1 MRGKKELLILIV
13 IIAGLVAYLW
23 TDKADRVNY
32 KLPQIEALTT
42 GKITRVEI
50 KGPEETITLTR
61 EDDAWY
67 VGQRPYPASK
77 RLVDSLLQAISGLQ
91 VTSLASESENYARYS
106 LDQGSAIRVTAF
118 EGGTPVRSFAVGKT
132 ASTQSNTFITLED
145 RPQIY
150 LSGQNLRMTFDKSS
164 DMFRDKT
171 VLSFPMDQVTSVT
184 IAKGSASLELTQQ
197 AQDEQDQDGPQ
208 QTAWI
213 DADGDQVDS
222 ADVEDL
228 LRPLHS
234 LKCQSYIEDRDKE
247 DFSDPEL
254 VITVQTDAGH
264 ELSLFPRRDQED
276 DTPSPATSS
285 DSEYPFEISGFNGQD
300 IVSAADAL
308 LGIEPPQ
315 DDPSQKSTQD

>member
-13 IIAGLVAYLW
+13 IIAGLVVYLW

-32 KLPQIEALTT
+32 ALPQMQELTT
-42 GKITRVEI
+42 GKITKVEI

-61 EDDAWY
+61 DADAWY

-91 VTSLASESENYARYS
+91 VTSLASESQNYARYS
-106 LDQGSAIRVTAF
+106 LDQESAIRVTAF
-118 EGGTPVRSFAVGKT
+118 EGDTPVRSFAVGKA

-145 RPQIY
+145 RPEIY

-171 VLSFPMDQVTSVT
+171 VLSFPMDQVTTVT
-184 IAKGSASLELTQQ
+184 IAKGSASLELKKQ
-197 AQDEQDQDGPQ
+197 AQDEQDQGGPQ

-213 DADGDQVDS
+213 DADGNQVDS
-222 ADVEDL
+222 ADVQDL

-234 LKCQSYIEDRDKE
+234 LKCQSYIEDKDKE
-247 DFSDPEL
+247 DFSGPEL
-254 VITVQTDAGH
+254 VITVRTEAGH
-264 ELSLFPRRDQED
+264 ELSLFPRPDQED
-276 DTPSPATSS
+276 DTPYPATSS
-285 DSEYPFEISGFNGQD
+285 DSKYPFQISGFNGQD

-315 DDPSQKSTQD
+315 DDPDQADAS

>member
-13 IIAGLVAYLW
+13 IIAGLVVYLW

-32 KLPQIEALTT
+32 ALPQMQELTT
-42 GKITRVEI
+42 GKITKVKI

-61 EDDAWY
+61 DADAWY

-91 VTSLASESENYARYS
+91 VTSLASESQNYARYS
-106 LDQGSAIRVTAF
+106 LDQESAIRVTAF
-118 EGGTPVRSFAVGKT
+118 EGDTPVRSFAVGKA

-145 RPQIY
+145 RPEIY

-164 DMFRDKT
+164 DKFRDKT
-171 VLSFPMDQVTSVT
+171 VLSFPMDQVTTVT
-184 IAKGSASLELTQQ
+184 IAKDSASLELKKQ
-197 AQDEQDQDGPQ
+197 AQGSSKQP
-208 QTAWI
+208 AWA
-213 DADGDQVDS
+213 DADGNQVDS
-222 ADVEDL
+222 ADVQDL

-254 VITVQTDAGH
+254 VITVRTEADH
-264 ELSLFPRRDQED
+264 ELSLFPRPDQEE
-276 DTPSPATSS
+276 DTPYQATSS
-285 DSEYPFEISGFNGQD
+285 DSKYPFQISGFNGQD
-300 IVSAADAL
+300 IISAADAL

-315 DDPSQKSTQD
+315 DDPDQADAS